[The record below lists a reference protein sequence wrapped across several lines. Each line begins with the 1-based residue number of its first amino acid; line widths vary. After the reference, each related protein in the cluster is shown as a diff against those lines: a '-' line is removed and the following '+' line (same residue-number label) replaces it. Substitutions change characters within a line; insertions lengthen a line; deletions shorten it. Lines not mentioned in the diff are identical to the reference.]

1 MKNVAKILGWAI
13 AMMAVM
19 GAIMY
24 GFWLLILF
32 WIFEEAVFLWLT
44 MAGMIGLFV
53 VYWLLVRIAAR

>member
-1 MKNVAKILGWAI
+1 MKSVAKILGWAI